1 MKLWKSALVVLI
13 GLLLALGLYL
23 LVQLRTLEVETLSE
37 DLYVLRGL
45 GGNTAVL
52 RTGAGAVI
60 VDSMTLPMQGK
71 LIREIAKSLTGEDPV
86 LLINTHY
93 HPDHTHGNP
102 GFEPG
107 TRIVSTERTLS
118 HLNALDSKF
127 WSGEKAELL
136 PNETITDRQTLNI
149 GSKTVEIIHPGP
161 GHTDG
166 DLVVLFADER
176 VIHTGD
182 LLFYGYYPLIDL
194 GAGGS
199 VQQWPHTL
207 DRVLELSFDR
217 VIPGHGLTTDR
228 AGLKQFQAFLNQLAS
243 IGRSVVEE
251 GLSLDETLATD
262 QLSEDAGYKPI
273 QFIIPLG
280 LDRDLVL
287 ERTWEEATGNFIREN

>member
-166 DLVVLFADER
+166 DLVVLLADER

-199 VQQWPHTL
+199 V
-207 DRVLELSFDR
+207 
-217 VIPGHGLTTDR
+217 
-228 AGLKQFQAFLNQLAS
+228 
-243 IGRSVVEE
+243 
-251 GLSLDETLATD
+251 
-262 QLSEDAGYKPI
+262 
-273 QFIIPLG
+273 
-280 LDRDLVL
+280 
-287 ERTWEEATGNFIREN
+287 